1 MFKSDQFLVE
11 KKGHVVVCTMN
22 RPEKKNAFGLEML
35 VAMHDAWAMCDEDL
49 DVRAIVLTG
58 AGGNFCAGSDLKENQ
73 LGQGQGPAEELKAR
87 LKADPRLHWKSLL
100 KDSRPQVP
108 VIAAV
113 EGFALA
119 GGTEILQGT
128 DIRIAGKSAM
138 FGVTEAAL
146 GLFPMGGSSVRLL
159 RQIGWA
165 RASEM
170 LLAGRRVDAVTAER
184 WGLINEVVEDGKALE
199 TAMAMAERV
208 AACGP
213 LAVRAIKAS
222 MLMSEARPEKDTFA
236 EEEALAHKVF
246 ASEDAKEGPT
256 AFFQKRKPEFKGR

>member
-1 MFKSDQFLVE
+1 MFRSDQFLVE

-35 VAMHDAWAMCDEDL
+35 VAMHDAWQMCDEDL

-73 LGQGQGPAEELKAR
+73 LGQGPGPAEELKAR
-87 LKADPRLHWKSLL
+87 MKADPRLHWKSLL
-100 KDSRPQVP
+100 KDQRPKVP

-113 EGFALA
+113 EGLALA

-128 DIRIAGKSAM
+128 DIRIAGRSAM

-146 GLFPMGGSSVRLL
+146 GLFPMGGSSVRLY

-170 LLAGRRVDAVTAER
+170 LLAARRVDAETAER
-184 WGLINEVVEDGKALE
+184 WGLINQVVDDGQALPAALE
-199 TAMAMAERV
+199 MAERV

-213 LAVRAIKAS
+213 LAVRAIKES
-222 MLMSEARPEKDTFA
+222 MLMSEARPETETYA
-236 EEEALAHKVF
+236 EEEALAGKVF
-246 ASEDAKEGPT
+246 ASDDAREGPT
-256 AFFQKRKPEFKGR
+256 AFFQKRKPECEGR